1 MRYRLFS
8 ILVLFI
14 SSAFSLTNNLYGQAE
29 VFINKL
35 EGEQVSV
42 GATLIVTDDKEER
55 SVYDSTEYLNNR
67 LILNLFSEEGDTLA
81 VGTYKVLVD
90 LAYWDPK
97 SDHERSAP
105 SGQLHELIIDIN
117 GTSAGRGMTSISF
130 EGANRIEATIRAI
143 TLDNQ
148 PIPEDKKPNIQLVG
162 EIAAKSIN
170 CDPNSFAV
178 SNDVVFVSGSN
189 GQPAI
194 IEIPNLINNACWDE
208 FDFEWTFL
216 DEDDRILEAFNADPT
231 NPDVDPSV
239 DDLFRQ
245 DATRVTS
252 PTPKVR
258 FNGLYRDGLVIARY
272 RIVHYDQ
279 YGLRRYT
286 NWSSAGKLLSEY
298 LMSTAAVGHETDMN
312 WQATNNFAEEAKQL
326 PTISYLDGT
335 LRPRL
340 NLTRGYYNARPNENA
355 ADEYSMAQQVIYDG
369 MGRPAITTIPA
380 PLLQNIPS
388 ETGMNGNSQTLDFSS
403 DYLAINSDLGASDVI
418 YGPDQVELGSCNSM
432 APSMSTES
440 GAGLFFSAANTDMS
454 RNAYVPDAEGYP
466 FSVTR
471 YTADNTGRIQRQG
484 GVGLTL
490 QTGNGHETRYYYGK
504 PTQWELDRLF
514 GVNVGYASHYEKH
527 LVVDPNGQASVSYL
541 DAKGRVIATALAG
554 DAPANLSELSTFVG
568 EDAPLVVEDIL
579 DNVDTDDELVTTHT
593 MLVAA
598 PTNQIDLCYVLKQAQ
613 ICDDCLTPCQD
624 CVYDVEIKISAA
636 EACNW
641 NGGESIVATFNDVT
655 SLSASGLCFDDADET
670 NIIAGVEFP
679 VGEYRITKR
688 IRINEGRY
696 QENL

>member
-14 SSAFSLTNNLYGQAE
+14 LSAFSLTSHLYGQAE

-55 SVYDSTEYLNNR
+55 SIYDSTEYLNNR
-67 LILNLFSEEGDTLA
+67 LILNLFTEEGDTLA

-117 GTSAGRGMTSISF
+117 GTSVHDRNRDRGMTSISF

-148 PIPEDKKPNIQLVG
+148 PIPEDKKPNFQLVG
-162 EIAAKSIN
+162 EIAAKSFNCNIN
-170 CDPNSFAV
+170 DYSASEPIQFI
-178 SNDVVFVSGSN
+178 SGSN

-194 IEIPNLINNACWDE
+194 IEIPNLIQNACWDE

-216 DEDDRILEAFNADPT
+216 DEDDQILKSFNAGGPA
-231 NPDVDPSV
+231 PLV

-298 LMSTAAVGHETDMN
+298 LMSTATVGHETDMN
-312 WQATNNFAEEAKQL
+312 WQVTNNFAEEAKQL

-340 NLTRGYYNARPNENA
+340 NLTRGYYNARPNEDA

-388 ETGMNGNSQTLDFSS
+388 EIGMNGNSQTLDFSS

-418 YGPDQVELGSCNSM
+418 YGPDQIELGSCNSM

-466 FSVTR
+466 FSTTR
-471 YTADNTGRIQRQG
+471 YTADNTGRIRAQG
-484 GVGLTL
+484 GVGFAL
-490 QTGNGHETRYYYGK
+490 QTGTGHETTYYYGK

-514 GVNVGYASHYEKH
+514 GVNVGYASH
-527 LVVDPNGQASVSYL
+527 
-541 DAKGRVIATALAG
+541 
-554 DAPANLSELSTFVG
+554 
-568 EDAPLVVEDIL
+568 
-579 DNVDTDDELVTTHT
+579 
-593 MLVAA
+593 
-598 PTNQIDLCYVLKQAQ
+598 
-613 ICDDCLTPCQD
+613 
-624 CVYDVEIKISAA
+624 
-636 EACNW
+636 
-641 NGGESIVATFNDVT
+641 
-655 SLSASGLCFDDADET
+655 
-670 NIIAGVEFP
+670 
-679 VGEYRITKR
+679 
-688 IRINEGRY
+688 
-696 QENL
+696 